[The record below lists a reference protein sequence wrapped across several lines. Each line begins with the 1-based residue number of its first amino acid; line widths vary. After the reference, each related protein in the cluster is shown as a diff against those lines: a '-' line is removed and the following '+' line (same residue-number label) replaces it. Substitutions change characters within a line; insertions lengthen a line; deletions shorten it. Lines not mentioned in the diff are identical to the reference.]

1 MIQRVTEHGL
11 QQLGRATEKDEGV
24 FCVMYQ
30 ENSYANCKKIYPKDP
45 QYFLIFLNVDKQ
57 WLFIFII
64 QVLTDKG
71 KNQGSPELFGL
82 YFSKILY
89 LTK

>member
-24 FCVMYQ
+24 FCVMHQ
-30 ENSYANCKKIYPKDP
+30 ENSYANSRETCHKDP

-57 WLFIFII
+57 WVFIFII
-64 QVLTDKG
+64 WVLTGKG

-82 YFSKILY
+82 YFSKVLY